1 MKKYSWLLL
10 LVFAMALIT
19 VCLLIS
25 KNEDVRGTFMKAAEE
40 MPYFMAEARIFAEKA
55 LSARI

>member
-1 MKKYSWLLL
+1 MKKYSWLML
-10 LVFAMALIT
+10 LVFAVALIT

-40 MPYFMAEARIFAEKA
+40 MPYFMAEARIFAEKM
-55 LSARI
+55 LSIGI